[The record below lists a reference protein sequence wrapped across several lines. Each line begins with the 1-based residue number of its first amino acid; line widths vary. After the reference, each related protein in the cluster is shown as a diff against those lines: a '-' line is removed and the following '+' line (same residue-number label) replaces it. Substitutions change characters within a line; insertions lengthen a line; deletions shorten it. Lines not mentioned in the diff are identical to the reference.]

1 MWIQERLSYELAE
14 IQLLTCPSANLAH
27 ELSMEEV
34 IDIARGSD
42 FEAVLDRMVLLK
54 TLRYMDGVLICP
66 RQYCDYAG
74 WVRPNF
80 TCDRPLECELCGY
93 TWRSMQ
99 LLPLYRRVF
108 HCIKSLATGQEDS
121 LSFVW
126 LVVSDKLGELLVEQV
141 VLGFKVRDEAEDLF
155 EDLSETKTAVH
166 GSGFAELI

>member
-1 MWIQERLSYELAE
+1 MNYRWKI
-14 IQLLTCPSANLAH
+14 
-27 ELSMEEV
+27 

-126 LVVSDKLGELLVEQV
+126 KAIWTKACPVCNTPIEKDGGSPQMHVS
-141 VLGFKVRDEAEDLF
+141 
-155 EDLSETKTAVH
+155 AVNYT
-166 GSGFAELI
+166 SAGFA